1 MSEQM
6 VNMINDM
13 LNEEKWTR
21 ATLNNYTI
29 NNFKEL
35 DELIEKIQADDSQ
48 DEVKALCD
56 DHLAH
61 TKNSI
66 IALYISGIISLSKQ
80 LIDDSNLIMLINIFS
95 DNHKW
100 NIVEYLSKR
109 MLQFGENK
117 YALRTLA
124 ECYANEN
131 EPDKVFEVWER
142 LIKVDYEEADIVRQL
157 AERKEK
163 EGKIDEAVDFYKKAI
178 HRYVNKKL
186 YNNVKEIWHKLIQ
199 YTPEDMDFFFHV
211 ESKIAK
217 LLGSER
223 ASMLL
228 ADLYPHFKDKEDWN
242 TAIEVLK
249 KMLDYD
255 SKNDW
260 ARKEIVDVFRRR
272 HAGHSQLE
280 EYIRLSNLSQSWRNV
295 HDAISDFEKH
305 ISFDEGN
312 FVYHRA
318 WGIGR
323 IKSIDD
329 DEIVI
334 DFARK
339 RNHKMSL
346 RMAVN
351 ALNSL
356 SRDHIWVLKTILKKE
371 KLHEKVKKDIPWALK
386 VVIRSHDNTA
396 DIKTIKQELVPSILT
411 QGEWSSWSVE
421 ARNILKTDPAFGNFP
436 DKADHF
442 VVRDKPIS
450 YEEKMFNSFKAEK
463 NFFSRITTILE
474 YIQNAE
480 PDTDYFGEMFAYFT
494 GFLKSSSAVNEY
506 VIASFLLVKRIVS
519 IYPFLNPGITFDF
532 KELFEQIDNVETVFA
547 KLDDADIRRD
557 FLSHVKRHIKN
568 WPDVYVSLFPM
579 HLGRDIV
586 DALVEAGHEE
596 KLLAMTRD
604 IIDRYRDHREAFVWV
619 AKNVLTP
626 SVLEKL
632 EISYE
637 KILIYLIHLLDIT
650 YRETDNHRD
659 VSLNKKIN
667 KQIQTYLFKDGKLEE
682 YIMASDEESTL
693 RLYTLI
699 EDVKNLDPS
708 IRIELKHKIME
719 RYPDFKF
726 YGEQRAETVS
736 RGFIVT
742 RSSYDSKQAQL
753 QHIIDVEIPENSKE
767 ISVALQHGD
776 LRENAEYKAA
786 KEKQELLNSTAGRL
800 QEELDRAQI
809 FEHSSVDTSR
819 ISFGTVVELT
829 NKDTGA
835 KEQYTIL
842 GPWESDPSKRI
853 ISYLSPLGNELYNK
867 KTGDDLSF
875 VINERTYNYHVESVQ
890 SAKF

>member
-6 VNMINDM
+6 VHTITDM

-35 DELIEKIQADDSQ
+35 DELLEKIQTDDSQ

-56 DHLAH
+56 EHLAH

-66 IALYISGIISLSKQ
+66 IALYLSGIISLSKQ

-124 ECYANEN
+124 ECYTNEN
-131 EPDKVFEVWER
+131 EPEKVFEVWER
-142 LIKVDYEEADIVRQL
+142 LIKVDYEEAEIVRQL

-199 YTPEDMDFFFHV
+199 YTPGDMDFFFHV

-217 LLGSER
+217 LIGPER

-228 ADLYPHFKDKEDWN
+228 ADLYPHFKDSGDWN
-242 TAIEVLK
+242 TAIEILK

-255 SKNDW
+255 PRNDW
-260 ARKEIVDVFRRR
+260 ARKEIVDVFRRK

-280 EYIRLSNLSQSWRNV
+280 EYIRLSNLCQNWRNV
-295 HDAISDFEKH
+295 HDAIADFEKH
-305 ISFDEGN
+305 ISFDAGN

-386 VVIRSHDNTA
+386 TVIRSHGNTA

-463 NFFSRITTILE
+463 DFFSRITTILE

-506 VIASFLLVKRIVS
+506 VVASFLLVKRIVS

-532 KELFEQIDNVETVFA
+532 KELFEQIESVESVFA
-547 KLDDADIRRD
+547 KLDDAEIRRD
-557 FLSHVKRHIKN
+557 FLSHVKRHVKN
-568 WPDVYVSLFPM
+568 WPDVFVRLFPM

-586 DALVEAGHEE
+586 DALAESGHEG
-596 KLLAMTRD
+596 KLLAMIGE
-604 IIDRYRDHREAFVWV
+604 IIDRYRDHREAFVWI
-619 AKNVLTP
+619 AKNVATP
-626 SVLEKL
+626 TMLEKL
-632 EISYE
+632 EVSYE

-650 YRETDNHRD
+650 FRETDNHRD

-708 IRIELKHKIME
+708 IKIELKHKIME

-726 YGEQRAETVS
+726 YGEHRTETVS

-742 RSSYDSKQAQL
+742 RASYDAKQAQL

-767 ISVALQHGD
+767 ISAALQHGD

-809 FEHSSVDTSR
+809 FELNNVDTSR
-819 ISFGTVVELT
+819 ISFGTTVELT

-835 KEQYTIL
+835 KEEYTIL
-842 GPWESDPSKRI
+842 GPWESDPSQKI

-867 KTGDDLSF
+867 KTGDNLSF
-875 VINERTYNYHVESVQ
+875 VINERTYNYRVESVRAA
-890 SAKF
+890 SF